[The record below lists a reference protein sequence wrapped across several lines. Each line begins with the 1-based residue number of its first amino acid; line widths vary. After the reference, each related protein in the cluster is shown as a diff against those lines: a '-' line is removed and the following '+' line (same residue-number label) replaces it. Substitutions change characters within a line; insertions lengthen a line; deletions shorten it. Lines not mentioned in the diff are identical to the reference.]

1 MKKSTLDQA
10 VWTLIYGGMILLMLG
25 LWSRPQLPAF
35 GSLLATVGA
44 LGVLAGAV
52 LVWVRSRRGDD
63 DAPAGSTKAAAS
75 QGKTPR

>member
-10 VWTLIYGGMILLMLG
+10 VWTLIYGGLILVMLG
-25 LWSRPQLPAF
+25 LWSRPQLPTF
-35 GSLLATVGA
+35 GSLLAAAGA
-44 LGVLAGAV
+44 LGVLSGGA

-75 QGKTPR
+75 PPKAPR